1 MPPSETCSVLRAG
14 DLEIAVGLPKNG
26 ICLRGVTDRKSG
38 RRFLQSDAPLLTLTA
53 RRTDG
58 DELLTVSSDEGWGRV
73 NASVTEIAG
82 TFTLSDH
89 ARLPGVTVVLTAF
102 LFGGRVEWT
111 VQLHSENPSYTL
123 YACDYPILSFRTC
136 NRTKVF
142 FPYGCGEV
150 YPAMRK
156 ERMG

>member
-14 DLEIAVGLPKNG
+14 DLEIAVGLLQNG

-102 LFGGRVEWT
+102 LFDGRVEWT
-111 VQLHSENPSYTL
+111 V
-123 YACDYPILSFRTC
+123 
-136 NRTKVF
+136 
-142 FPYGCGEV
+142 
-150 YPAMRK
+150 
-156 ERMG
+156 